1 VSLTRFWIVVLGLY
15 VPVAAAQSLLHIQVL
30 EGEGAV
36 HSAGSKSERGPV
48 VQVTDESGNPAG
60 GVTVSFRL
68 PDEGPTGTFSR
79 GMKTD
84 LVVTTE
90 EGRAAVYD
98 IVWNRMPGPLSLR
111 VTAVK
116 GEVRAGTV
124 IAQSIVAGPARKN
137 AAGARRGRGK
147 WIAIAAAVGGGAAA
161 GAVILGRSK
170 PAPATSPPT
179 PPPQIGP
186 PAITIG
192 RP

>member
-1 VSLTRFWIVVLGLY
+1 VSLAKILVGIAVL
-15 VPVAAAQSLLHIQVL
+15 AHAMAAQSLLHIHVL
-30 EGEGAV
+30 EGEGVA

-48 VQVTDESGNPAG
+48 VQVTDESGNPAA

-68 PDEGPTGTFSR
+68 PDEGPSGTFSR
-79 GMKTD
+79 GMKTE

-90 EGRAAVYD
+90 AGRAATYD

-137 AAGARRGRGK
+137 AAATRRGRGK

-170 PAPATSPPT
+170 PAPVSAPPA